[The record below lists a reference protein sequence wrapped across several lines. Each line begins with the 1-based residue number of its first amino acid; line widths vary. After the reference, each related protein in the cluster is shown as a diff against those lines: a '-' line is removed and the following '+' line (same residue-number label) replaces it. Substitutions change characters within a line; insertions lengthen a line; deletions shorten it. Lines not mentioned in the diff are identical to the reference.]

1 MIDLKTILVVDDEPK
16 TRTGLKKTLDTWA
29 LGKYEIL
36 CAASGD
42 EAITILD
49 ERQIHVL
56 LTDIRMPQITGLKLI
71 RSLKEKKQKP
81 VVIIISAYSE
91 FEYAQEAIALGV
103 VNYLVKPVDKQ
114 KLIEAVEQAMKVLKD
129 REKAEMLAEMFDM
142 QIVAMKDN
150 VRSTPIKEAL
160 KFIHENLHEPFSLR
174 DVSKRVHLNASY
186 FSVLFKEETNMTFS
200 EYVTRCRLQKAKS
213 LLVTTDLSIEE
224 IAEAVGYQT
233 AKYFIKLFKEFAG
246 VTPHRF
252 RKHHLKK
259 VEF

>member
-1 MIDLKTILVVDDEPK
+1 MINRKTILVVDDEPK
-16 TRTGLKKTLDTWA
+16 TRNGLKNTLDAWA
-29 LGKYEIL
+29 LGNHDVF

-42 EAITILD
+42 EAISILS
-49 ERQIHVL
+49 ERKIDVL
-56 LTDIRMPQITGLKLI
+56 LTDIRMPQMTGLKLI
-71 RSLKEKKQKP
+71 RLLHEKKQKP

-91 FEYAQEAIALGV
+91 FEYAQEAITLGV
-103 VNYLVKPVDKQ
+103 VNYLLKPVDKQ
-114 KLIEAVEQAMKVLKD
+114 KLVDAVERAM
-129 REKAEMLAEMFDM
+129 EMLEERAKTERLVKMFDE
-142 QIVAMKDN
+142 QIVAAKDN

-160 KFIHENLHEPFSLR
+160 QFIHEHLHEPFSLR
-174 DVSKRVHLNASY
+174 DVAKSIHLNASY

-200 EYVTRCRLQKAKS
+200 EYVTRSRVQKAKS

-233 AKYFIKLFKEFAG
+233 AKYFIKLFKEFEG